1 MNELIQP
8 SVPDW
13 ANILLLTLLAMI
25 SLSMIIYFVAF
36 AKRSEK
42 LGEFSIYL
50 GAISLI
56 SFMVSI
62 VVGIC
67 IIGYMMQNPNTYT
80 ITQTDETIHV
90 NSKSN
95 WVADSTYNILEHKNG
110 TYYLDDPR
118 HPKNL
123 IKLSDDELDKM
134 MTRK

>member
-8 SVPDW
+8 SSPEW
-13 ANILLLTLLAMI
+13 ANILLLTLMGVI

-67 IIGYMMQNPNTYT
+67 IVGYMMQNPNAYI
-80 ITQTDETIHV
+80 ITKTDDTIHV
-90 NSKSN
+90 NSKSD

-110 TYYLDDPR
+110 TYYLDDPT
-118 HPKNL
+118 HPRNL
-123 IKLSDDELDKM
+123 IRISDDELDKM
-134 MTRK
+134 MAQK

>member
-8 SVPDW
+8 SAPAWV
-13 ANILLLTLLAMI
+13 NILLLTLICMFG
-25 SLSMIIYFVAF
+25 LSMIIYFVAF

-67 IIGYMMQNPNTYT
+67 IIGYKMSNPNAYT
-80 ITQTDETIHV
+80 ITKTEDTIRV
-90 NSKSN
+90 NSKSD
-95 WVADSTYNILEHKNG
+95 WVKNSTYNILEHKNG
-110 TYYLDDPR
+110 TYYLDDPT

-123 IKLSDDELDKM
+123 IKISDDELNNM
-134 MTRK
+134 MTKE

>member
-8 SVPDW
+8 SSPEW

-25 SLSMIIYFVAF
+25 SLSTILYFVAF

-67 IIGYMMQNPNTYT
+67 IVGYAIQNPNAYT
-80 ITQTDETIHV
+80 ITKTDETIHV
-90 NSKSN
+90 NSKSD
-95 WVADSTYNILEHKNG
+95 WVADLTYNILEHKNG
-110 TYYLDDPR
+110 TYYLDDPS

-123 IKLSDDELDKM
+123 IKISDDELDKM
-134 MTRK
+134 MTK